1 MANRLDASQ
10 IVTQIR
16 ALVAANPELLEDE
29 VLAVDT
35 LEGQTDALDLVDE
48 ILCKITITKA
58 LANGLKDYVEE
69 LSNRL
74 VRYQGRQDALR
85 TLLLRILQESG
96 LKRLERPSATL
107 SLAKGPPKVMITDE
121 NLLAFEFLRI
131 RQEPNKMKIKEAL
144 LAGDTVPGA
153 QFSNSETTLT
163 IRTA

>member
-10 IVTQIR
+10 IITQIR

-29 VLAVDT
+29 VLAADT
-35 LEGQTDALDLVDE
+35 LEGQTDALDLVDQ
-48 ILCKITITKA
+48 ILTSLAVNKA
-58 LANGLKDYVEE
+58 HAHGLKDHIEDM
-69 LSNRL
+69 SNRL
-74 VRYQGRQDALR
+74 IRLQGRQDALR
-85 TLLLRILQESG
+85 TLLQRILEESG
-96 LKRLERPSATL
+96 LKRLERPAATL

-153 QFSNSETTLT
+153 QFSNSETQLT